1 MWFITRWVRKNVWE
15 MLLNTVMCV
24 TYRMR
29 KSLSATCHQLW
40 MDQKPSWM
48 QTSTCSLNLALR
60 LHQHWPHQ
68 AHPPLHLAHPSRR
81 AGQRAHPCLRSP
93 PHLRTNRTGTESLW
107 DMQVRIQMT
116 HALQLCG
123 IWMVNQSINSTVL
136 ILVAHATAVIPSR
149 WLETEVS
156 TVSCR
161 LYISVRNQS
170 VTRVG
175 LCTAIEVCSVR
186 FCTFLYMYCRCSSDE
201 GKFMLQLTFYRK
213 SEITFF
219 CIVLN
224 VCHIKICFNLKLPI
238 LIMFVVYGVYRFLYK
253 YLILRK
259 LSKLDLI
266 FM

>member
-1 MWFITRWVRKNVWE
+1 
-15 MLLNTVMCV
+15 
-24 TYRMR
+24 
-29 KSLSATCHQLW
+29 
-40 MDQKPSWM
+40 
-48 QTSTCSLNLALR
+48 
-60 LHQHWPHQ
+60 
-68 AHPPLHLAHPSRR
+68 
-81 AGQRAHPCLRSP
+81 
-93 PHLRTNRTGTESLW
+93 
-107 DMQVRIQMT
+107 
-116 HALQLCG
+116 
-123 IWMVNQSINSTVL
+123 MVNQSINSTVL

-161 LYISVRNQS
+161 LHISVRNQS

-186 FCTFLYMYCRCSSDE
+186 FYTFLYVYCRCSSDA
-201 GKFMLQLTFYRK
+201 GKLIMLQLTFYRK
-213 SEITFF
+213 SEITFL

-238 LIMFVVYGVYRFLYK
+238 LRMFVVYGLYRFLYK